1 MMLGQETG
9 AYFEFCHIFIKT
21 LLRLVWKYCL
31 KWFIQVIDDSN
42 LMAFICFVLFC
53 VVGKVIVL
61 QDYLV
66 SCSRQDVL
74 NTNITYKMISIPK
87 HWYAWQFVYSHYLID
102 TNDNFRFLGIGEK
115 LPPVFLQIEVSFLNK
130 YTSISSKSSR
140 LVICS

>member
-1 MMLGQETG
+1 M
-9 AYFEFCHIFIKT
+9 
-21 LLRLVWKYCL
+21 
-31 KWFIQVIDDSN
+31 IQILWRSS
-42 LMAFICFVLFC
+42 AFSCCVL
-53 VVGKVIVL
+53 GKVIAL

-87 HWYAWQFVYSHYLID
+87 HWYAGQFVYSHYVID

-115 LPPVFLQIEVSFLNK
+115 FPPVLLQIEVSFLNK
-130 YTSISSKSSR
+130 YTRISSKSSR